1 MAAAVVEERA
11 SVVVRFAG
19 DSGDGIQ
26 LAGTQ
31 FADTSA
37 IAGNDFATFPDFPA
51 EIRAPAGTI
60 AGVSAFQIQLSR
72 GHAWTHGDA
81 PEVLVAMNPAA
92 LRANISALKPGGTVV
107 LNASGFTDKN
117 LTKAGYAQDPRTT
130 GELDD
135 YRVVEVD
142 AAGMTEAALADL
154 ELGHGAKQKHKNFFM
169 LGLVYWLFQR
179 DPKSTLAWIEK
190 KFGKH
195 DPLVSEANIRTLKAG
210 YHYGETTELSVPQ
223 RVVAAAPH
231 EPGLY
236 RRVSGNEAIA
246 LGMLAA
252 AERAGLEL
260 VLASYPITPA
270 SDILHTLARYN
281 TYGVRT
287 LQMEDE
293 IAAIGAAIGASYAGG
308 FGVTTTSGPGM
319 DLKAE
324 ALGLAVSLE
333 LPLLVVDVQRGGPST
348 GLPTKTEQSDLL
360 QACYGRHG
368 EAPVPVL
375 APDSPGDCF
384 WTVIEAARIATRF
397 MTPVIVLSDA
407 YIANGTEPWNVPSLD
422 LIPSIPV
429 QFATEPEGFQPFAR
443 NADGARPWALPG
455 TAGLE
460 HRIGGLEKSAGSGN
474 VSYDS
479 LNHERMTRA
488 RAEKVQ
494 RVADSYS
501 PCEVFGDHDG
511 DLLVVS
517 WGGTLGAVRE
527 AVLQARAAGS
537 HHIGHLHLRHLN
549 PLPNDLGE
557 ILTRYRRV
565 LAPELNS
572 GQLAQLLRARYL
584 VDVQTCS
591 KMQGQPFYVHELLA
605 AITAQLEIS
614 P

>member
-1 MAAAVVEERA
+1 MAAAVEERA

-92 LRANISALKPGGTVV
+92 LRANVSALKPGGTVV
-107 LNASGFTDKN
+107 LNTSGFTDKN

-190 KFGKH
+190 KFAKH
-195 DPLVSEANIRTLKAG
+195 DPLVSEANIRALKAG

-293 IAAIGAAIGASYAGG
+293 IAAIGAAIGAAYAGG
-308 FGVTTTSGPGM
+308 FGATTTSGPGM

-455 TAGLE
+455 TPGLE

-494 RVADSYS
+494 RVADTYA

-527 AVLQARAAGS
+527 AVLQARGAGAQ
-537 HHIGHLHLRHLN
+537 HVGHLHLRHLN

-584 VDVQTCS
+584 VDVQTYS

-605 AITAQLEIS
+605 AINAQLEIS

>member
-1 MAAAVVEERA
+1 
-11 SVVVRFAG
+11 VVRFAG

-26 LAGTQ
+26 LARTQ

-37 IAGNDFATFPDFPA
+37 IAGNDFATFPDYPA
-51 EIRAPAGTI
+51 EIRAPAGTL

-92 LRANISALKPGGTVV
+92 LRANLSALKPGGTVV
-107 LNASGFTDKN
+107 LNVSSFIEKN
-117 LTKAGYAQDPRTT
+117 LTKAGYKADPRAS
-130 GELDD
+130 GELEGF
-135 YRVVEVD
+135 RVVEVD
-142 AAGMTEAALADL
+142 ATGLTEAALTDL
-154 ELGHGAKQKHKNFFM
+154 ELGHGAKLKHKNFFM

-179 DPKSTLAWIEK
+179 DPKATLAWIER
-190 KFGKH
+190 KFGKS
-195 DPLVSEANIRTLKAG
+195 DPVVGEANVRALKAG
-210 YHYGETTELSVPQ
+210 YHYGETAELAVPR
-223 RVVAAAPH
+223 RVVAPAPH

-293 IAAIGAAIGASYAGG
+293 IAAIGAAIGAAYAGG
-308 FGVTTTSGPGM
+308 LGVTTTSGPGL

-360 QACYGRHG
+360 HACFGRHG
-368 EAPVPVL
+368 EAPLPVL
-375 APDSPGDCF
+375 APESPGDCF
-384 WTVIEAARIATRF
+384 WTLIEAARIALRY

-407 YIANGTEPWNVPSLD
+407 YIANGTEPWAVPSLD
-422 LIPSIPV
+422 LIPQIPV
-429 QFATEPEGFQPFAR
+429 EFATDPATFKPFIR
-443 NADGARPWALPG
+443 NDEGARPWAIPG
-455 TAGLE
+455 TPGLE
-460 HRIGGLEKSAGSGN
+460 HRIGGLEKSDGNGN
-474 VSYDS
+474 VSYDPV
-479 LNHERMTRA
+479 NHERMTRA
-488 RAEKVQ
+488 RAAKVE
-494 RVADSYS
+494 RVAESYA
-501 PCEVFGDHDG
+501 PCEVFGDQEG

-527 AVLQARAAGS
+527 AVLQSRGASDA
-537 HHIGHLHLRHLN
+537 HIGHLHLRHLN

-557 ILTRYRRV
+557 ILARFGRV

-584 VDVQTCS
+584 VDVQTYS
-591 KMQGQPFYVHELLA
+591 KMQGQPFYVHELVA
-605 AITAQLEIS
+605 AINAQLETGS
-614 P
+614 